1 MMKTE
6 GRVAIV
12 TGAGAEGTG
21 RAIAMA
27 FAHSGASVVVG
38 DIDPIGGK
46 ETVDRIE
53 AAGARAAFVR
63 ADVRVRDDIRR
74 LARFAERD
82 FGGLD
87 ILVNNAGNTW
97 PPHFPDC
104 PPDHWQAALDLNLRG
119 PMFAIQVAL
128 EAMRRRGGG
137 AIVNVS
143 SVAGIGYGPHDSP
156 EYAAAKAGLIRLT
169 ATLAPL
175 AETDNVR
182 VNCVVPHWI
191 ETEEVKREIAA
202 LSPPGEADVP
212 RLLQPSEVADA
223 VVGLVEDDTLAGRC
237 LVMWCEEPPHLI
249 DPSRRE

>member
-12 TGAGAEGTG
+12 TGAGAEGSG

-104 PPDHWQAALDLNLRG
+104 PPDHWEAALDLNLRG

-202 LSPPGEADVP
+202 LSPPVEADVP

-249 DPSRRE
+249 DPGRRE

>member
-12 TGAGAEGTG
+12 TGAGAEGSG

-104 PPDHWQAALDLNLRG
+104 PPDHWEAALDLNLRG

-143 SVAGIGYGPHDSP
+143 SVAGLGYGPHDSP

-202 LSPPGEADVP
+202 LSPPEEADVP

-249 DPSRRE
+249 DPGRRE

>member
-1 MMKTE
+1 MKTE

-12 TGAGAEGTG
+12 TGAGAEGSG

-104 PPDHWQAALDLNLRG
+104 PPDHWEAALDLNLRG

-143 SVAGIGYGPHDSP
+143 SVAGLGYGPHDSP

-202 LSPPGEADVP
+202 LSPPEEADVP

-249 DPSRRE
+249 DPGRRE